1 MQSKVEYASE
11 IFTDGFNCAQSVLAA
26 FSEDYGLDKEKALKL
41 SGGLGGGCNLAE
53 LCGAVMCAA
62 MVIGLKHGR
71 YKLEDTDARAICD
84 ANVASFISEF
94 KKQHVHVTCRDLL
107 GYDLT
112 TEEGRARKWAGD
124 RATSPCHGFVCST
137 VEILERLG
145 Y

>member
-1 MQSKVEYASE
+1 MQNKVEYASE
-11 IFTDGFNCAQSVLAA
+11 LFNDGFNCAQSVLAA
-26 FSEDYGLDKEKALKL
+26 FSEDYGLDRENALKL

-71 YKLEDTDARAICD
+71 YRTEDTGAREICD
-84 ANVASFISEF
+84 ATVAQFISEF
-94 KKQHVHVTCRDLL
+94 RAMHGHLVCRDLL

-112 TEEGRARKWAGD
+112 TEEGRARKWGGD
-124 RATSPCHGFVCST
+124 RATSPCSGFVRSA